1 MRATSWLGSWGG
13 FVQEWSDEFV
23 TQAQHELTSMVTDWK
38 YDYGVSDRDCSAM
51 LLWMLIKLN
60 PDCQLDASVLDP

>member
-1 MRATSWLGSWGG
+1 M
-13 FVQEWSDEFV
+13 QEWNDEFIAN
-23 TQAQHELTSMVTDWK
+23 AQHELIAMVDDWK

-60 PDCQLDASVLDP
+60 PDSSLDCSSVLDS

>member
-1 MRATSWLGSWGG
+1 M
-13 FVQEWSDEFV
+13 VQEWNDEFI
-23 TQAQHELTSMVTDWK
+23 THAQHELEGMVADWK

-60 PDCQLDASVLDP
+60 PDAKIDAGLLDR

>member
-1 MRATSWLGSWGG
+1 M
-13 FVQEWSDEFV
+13 VQEWNDEFI
-23 TQAQHELTSMVTDWK
+23 TQAQVELKGIVADWK

-60 PDCQLDASVLDP
+60 PETKIDAGLLDC

>member
-1 MRATSWLGSWGG
+1 MSSSPRL
-13 FVQEWSDEFV
+13 
-23 TQAQHELTSMVTDWK
+23 SMSSRVVADWK

-60 PDCQLDASVLDP
+60 PDAKIDAGLLER

>member
-1 MRATSWLGSWGG
+1 MNRS
-13 FVQEWSDEFV
+13 VQEWNDEFI
-23 TQAQHELTSMVTDWK
+23 TQAQEELKGMVADWK

-60 PDCQLDASVLDP
+60 PETKIDAGLLDC

>member
-1 MRATSWLGSWGG
+1 MA
-13 FVQEWSDEFV
+13 QEWNDEFI
-23 TQAQHELTSMVTDWK
+23 TQAQGELKGMVADWK

-60 PDCQLDASVLDP
+60 PDAKIDAGLLYR

>member
-1 MRATSWLGSWGG
+1 M
-13 FVQEWSDEFV
+13 QEWNDEFI
-23 TQAQHELTSMVTDWK
+23 TQAQVELKGIVADWK

-60 PDCQLDASVLDP
+60 PAAKIDAGLLDC